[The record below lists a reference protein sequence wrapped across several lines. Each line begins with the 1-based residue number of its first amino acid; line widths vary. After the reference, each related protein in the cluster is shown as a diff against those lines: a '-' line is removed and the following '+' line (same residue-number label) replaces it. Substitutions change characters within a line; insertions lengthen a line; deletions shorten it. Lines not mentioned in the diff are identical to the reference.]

1 MEQQHEKELRQYV
14 IDNFLFG
21 QGGSELKN
29 DDSFMERGIV
39 DSTGVLELVAFL
51 EEQFQV
57 KVEDE
62 DLIPANLDS
71 INNLLLYLKKKQ
83 QSLKKR
89 NPFIRVEGLAESA

>member
-1 MEQQHEKELRQYV
+1 MEQQHERELRQYV

-71 INNLLLYLKKKQ
+71 INNLLFYLKKKQ
-83 QSLKKR
+83 QPLKKR
-89 NPFIRVEGLAESA
+89 NPFIRHENLPESA

>member
-1 MEQQHEKELRQYV
+1 MEQQHERELRQYV

-89 NPFIRVEGLAESA
+89 NPFIRHENLPESA

>member
-1 MEQQHEKELRQYV
+1 MEQQHERELRQYV

-21 QGGSELKN
+21 QGSSELKN

-83 QSLKKR
+83 QSLKKM
-89 NPFIRVEGLAESA
+89 NPFIRHDHLAESA

>member
-1 MEQQHEKELRQYV
+1 MEQQHERELRQYV

-71 INNLLLYLKKKQ
+71 INNLLRYLENQ
-83 QSLKKR
+83 QPLKKR
-89 NPFIRVEGLAESA
+89 NAFARIGDLPESA

>member
-1 MEQQHEKELRQYV
+1 MEQLNEGELRQYV

-21 QGGSELKN
+21 EGGSELKN
-29 DDSFMERGIV
+29 DDSFMERGII

-51 EEQFQV
+51 EEKFQV
-57 KVEDE
+57 NVEDE

-83 QSLKKR
+83 SLKKS
-89 NPFIRVEGLAESA
+89 NPFIRVEELPESA

>member
-1 MEQQHEKELRQYV
+1 MEQQHERELRQYV

-89 NPFIRVEGLAESA
+89 NPFIRHKDLPESA

>member
-1 MEQQHEKELRQYV
+1 MERQYERELRQYV

-51 EEQFQV
+51 EEKFQV

-71 INNLLLYLKKKQ
+71 INNLLLYLKKKAAA
-83 QSLKKR
+83 KE
-89 NPFIRVEGLAESA
+89 IERVHPD